1 MKKIVVV
8 TTKKEINSVIN
19 TVLSN
24 PSISYVIDSFCVIDQ
39 DELNININSF
49 VIKTNKDNFISYV
62 CHNWVDE
69 ILIATK
75 SDNVP
80 SNIYDDL
87 RQMGITTNIISVNEN
102 TNNIQ
107 IKKLYGYKVIRE
119 SGVKTNIIKK
129 IIKRFI
135 DIIGGTI
142 GCLLTIILIIV
153 IGPIIYI
160 KSPGPIIFK
169 QKRVGLNGRIFT
181 MYKFRSMSIDAEVL
195 KESLKHL
202 NTYDS
207 DLMFKIQNDPRLI
220 PNIGKFLRKSMIDE
234 FPQFFN
240 VLLGD
245 MSLVGTRP
253 PTLDEWNKYEPKHRI
268 RMTIK
273 PGITGLWQIYSSPNN
288 RSFDKVVAYDKEY
301 ITNWS
306 LNLDTKIIIKT
317 VLRLF
322 KIK

>member
-8 TTKKEINSVIN
+8 TTKKEINKVIN
-19 TVLSN
+19 MISLNS
-24 PSISYVIDSFCVIDQ
+24 SISYVLDSFCVLDQ
-39 DELNININSF
+39 DELNINVDGFI
-49 VIKTNKDNFISYV
+49 IKTNKDNFISYA

-80 SNIYDDL
+80 SNIYEDL
-87 RQMGITTNIISVNEN
+87 RQTGITINIISENEN
-102 TNNIQ
+102 TNNKQ

-119 SGVKTNIIKK
+119 SGVKINIIKK
-129 IIKRFI
+129 IIKRII

-142 GCLLTIILIIV
+142 GCLLTIILIII

-181 MYKFRSMSIDAEVL
+181 MYKFRSMSIDAEAM
-195 KESLKHL
+195 KDSLKHL

-253 PTLDEWNKYEPKHRI
+253 PTLDEWNKYEPKHRT

-288 RSFDKVVAYDKEY
+288 RSFDKVVEYDKEY
-301 ITNWS
+301 IKNWS
-306 LNLDTKIIIKT
+306 LIQDTKIIIKT

>member
-1 MKKIVVV
+1 MKKIVVA

-19 TVLSN
+19 MVLSN

-87 RQMGITTNIISVNEN
+87 RQMGITINIISENEN
-102 TNNIQ
+102 TNNKQ
-107 IKKLYGYKVIRE
+107 IKKLYGYKVNRE

-129 IIKRFI
+129 IIKRII

-142 GCLLTIILIIV
+142 GCLLTIILIII

-195 KESLKHL
+195 KENLKHL

-288 RSFDKVVAYDKEY
+288 RSFDKVVEYDKEY
-301 ITNWS
+301 IKNWS